1 MKKKYLNFLSALDDF
16 AVSVSQFLNA
26 FMSSYIGKVDVAEKN
41 MSKLRE
47 AVLKSDDLKARI
59 IYSLKELQTHITG
72 YKKNYNKGD
81 PSASANYLEALE
93 ASLFDYIKYL
103 YQYEQRYLS
112 GKRLGLSE
120 EKELFYD
127 ELRKTIDFQ
136 EMVSQR
142 VIPFKMNLKELLQ
155 LGIKDFK
162 DLGSNSIVSDIES
175 ILKDANSL
183 SLTEKATKI
192 NKLIKKMRG
201 YIIELKA
208 LAKINPD
215 NSAEWRDSF
224 KKIED
229 YVLSTY
235 IDPLTIY
242 LMNLLKN
249 DWNGEAPE
257 KKITLEPWQKT
268 LAPIDLKEIREL
280 EKRYR
285 NFINFLK
292 QNGIDTQD
300 LSNGDYDDGPS
311 L

>member
-1 MKKKYLNFLSALDDF
+1 MLYLNYKLYNKNRKQRLAYVSTKTENKFYERVSPSA
-16 AVSVSQFLNA
+16 
-26 FMSSYIGKVDVAEKN
+26 
-41 MSKLRE
+41 
-47 AVLKSDDLKARI
+47 
-59 IYSLKELQTHITG
+59 
-72 YKKNYNKGD
+72 YKK
-81 PSASANYLEALE
+81 
-93 ASLFDYIKYL
+93 
-103 YQYEQRYLS
+103 RYTVKPNFL
-112 GKRLGLSE
+112 
-120 EKELFYD
+120 
-127 ELRKTIDFQ
+127 
-136 EMVSQR
+136 
-142 VIPFKMNLKELLQ
+142 
-155 LGIKDFK
+155 KDFK